1 MKEINKAIV
10 AIDFPETEVD
20 EMVRLINAATV
31 IRCSASD
38 SDTIRANLKD
48 AEIAILGKGLSGLVE
63 NLGPDMRWIHCDAAG
78 LDFLFRPALA
88 DREEICV
95 TCSSGRSSK
104 ALSEHVIMFMLAL
117 NYQVNNIWE
126 SRKRREYSMPFL
138 STAKALFGQSA
149 GILGCG
155 SIARELAPRLKAL
168 GMNTIGFAKSTTELN
183 GMDKIY
189 HEEEGLR
196 ELLTASDFI
205 ISTVALTDETYHLLN
220 EERLSLLKPTSY
232 VVNISRGS
240 IIDEPALIK
249 CLREGKIAGAGL
261 DTFEQEPL
269 GKESP
274 LWTLPN
280 VMMTPHVTPPQPD
293 KHEVSL
299 KVILD
304 NIRNYRNEEPLR
316 NVYKSYYRFSG
327 KK

>member
-1 MKEINKAIV
+1 
-10 AIDFPETEVD
+10 
-20 EMVRLINAATV
+20 
-31 IRCSASD
+31 
-38 SDTIRANLKD
+38 
-48 AEIAILGKGLSGLVE
+48 
-63 NLGPDMRWIHCDAAG
+63 
-78 LDFLFRPALA
+78 
-88 DREEICV
+88 
-95 TCSSGRSSK
+95 
-104 ALSEHVIMFMLAL
+104 
-117 NYQVNNIWE
+117 
-126 SRKRREYSMPFL
+126 MPFL

-280 VMMTPHVTPPQPD
+280 VVMTPHVTPPQPD

-304 NIRNYRNEEPLR
+304 NIRNYRNEEHLR